1 VRRSLLL
8 TALLQTAALLGL
20 QSCDGWWASTDF
32 YPVADSQQVGSQKA
46 GSILDLMVGA
56 SERVKFQGVRRYE
69 AHYSDA
75 TGAHSLVYRE
85 TVSSDGQGSYAVDPL
100 ELLEPQLAPVPE
112 SQFLLLQKVRER
124 LLFRYRD
131 FEIRDLAAFTDNYLA
146 VFTGQTTTI
155 AGQAAER
162 LRIQSR
168 TQTDRRYVVDVDPT
182 SGLVL
187 RAREELLDGTLVAQ
201 TEFESLDLAPDLSGV
216 AFSQGL
222 TDEEALP
229 PGSKPDLTGLGF
241 QPPVPKQL
249 PAGWRLQEVAKLV
262 DPTDDRAWAKLVYT
276 DGVDLLFFLAAAPE
290 PPQRALVG
298 GSAAQPARVRALSVG
313 AWTVLQGDLAGHEL
327 VVMGKADEE
336 VLADLIRSALP

>member
-1 VRRSLLL
+1 MKIRHISYWILFAAVFLLL
-8 TALLQTAALLGL
+8 AGPERRAVPEG
-20 QSCDGWWASTDF
+20 SR
-32 YPVADSQQVGSQKA
+32 PVVAEHG
-46 GSILDLMVGA
+46 
-56 SERVKFQGVRRYE
+56 
-69 AHYSDA
+69 
-75 TGAHSLVYRE
+75 
-85 TVSSDGQGSYAVDPL
+85 
-100 ELLEPQLAPVPE
+100 APVP
-112 SQFLLLQKVRER
+112 R
-124 LLFRYRD
+124 LLGG
-131 FEIRDLAAFTDNYLA
+131 I
-146 VFTGQTTTI
+146 
-155 AGQAAER
+155 
-162 LRIQSR
+162 
-168 TQTDRRYVVDVDPT
+168 
-182 SGLVL
+182 GLVL
-187 RAREELLDGTLVAQ
+187 RAREELLYGTLVAQ